1 MKITI
6 SAVAFGI
13 LSGLTGLIGLLQ
25 GLGTSWHQLLGKAK
39 TIAHVQV
46 APWPSSHQWW
56 HSRPGCWPLLGV
68 CQGAD
73 YASLIIWG
81 CCAPGVAFPQLDW
94 TFSSLVYPRRRGPL
108 VKGDSNVVIL
118 ETHFV
123 YSYLLGHHGKSDEM
137 HFNCFVQLD
146 PDVSAH
152 FTLWCCTM
160 GAASVVHTAFASL
173 LAQSGS
179 LGQTTISCMKILGNN
194 GKLFPWVF
202 LVVGWWH

>member
-1 MKITI
+1 M
-6 SAVAFGI
+6 
-13 LSGLTGLIGLLQ
+13 
-25 GLGTSWHQLLGKAK
+25 
-39 TIAHVQV
+39 
-46 APWPSSHQWW
+46 
-56 HSRPGCWPLLGV
+56 
-68 CQGAD
+68 
-73 YASLIIWG
+73 
-81 CCAPGVAFPQLDW
+81 
-94 TFSSLVYPRRRGPL
+94 YPRRRGPL

-202 LVVGWWH
+202 LVVG